1 MMLELAGA
9 LLVRFWLNR
18 RFGRERVAQAL
29 PVVFAG
35 YLTGVGLIGMA
46 TIALRLIKGAVSAAP
61 F

>member
-9 LLVRFWLNR
+9 LLARYVLER
-18 RFGRERVAQAL
+18 RFGKERVRSAA

-35 YLTGVGLIGMA
+35 YLTGVGLVGMA